1 MCKNISMIY
10 LIYGTQPVKM
20 KNRIKKVIKE
30 FFGNEEVDQNSIY
43 DLDLDTD
50 TIFNVLDEINQFS
63 LTSPKKIINVKNAK
77 IFESQLKNKF
87 SKKEIDEIINCLS
100 NIDVDTCVIFSLNA
114 SKVSTTNE
122 IYKIINKDGK
132 IFQFKEIT
140 KEEWPSVAKDYFSKR
155 GITLDDETIEELV
168 NRTNLDVSFFI
179 NEAEKLILYKGNQI
193 SLQDIK
199 DLVPNSLETDSFK
212 VLNALLEGNKSQ
224 ALKVYNDLRIKNIE
238 VITLIY
244 MITSSLIYA
253 LNVKNLQ
260 KMGKSNDEIAKE
272 TGSSPG
278 RVFITNRN
286 FKKYSIDFLLNTISK
301 LNELDRKIK
310 HSEIDRFYGFELFIL
325 NF

>member
-10 LIYGTQPVKM
+10 LIYGTQPVKI

-30 FFGNEEVDQNSIY
+30 FFGNEEVDHNSIY

>member
-10 LIYGTQPVKM
+10 LIYGTQPVKI

-30 FFGNEEVDQNSIY
+30 FFGNEEVDRNSIY

-100 NIDVDTCVIFSLNA
+100 NIDVDTCLIFSLNA

>member
-10 LIYGTQPVKM
+10 LIYGTQPVKI

-30 FFGNEEVDQNSIY
+30 FFGNEEVDHNSIY

-100 NIDVDTCVIFSLNA
+100 NIDVDTCLIFSLNA

>member
-10 LIYGTQPVKM
+10 LIYGTQPVKI

-30 FFGNEEVDQNSIY
+30 FFGNEEVDRNSIY

-100 NIDVDTCVIFSLNA
+100 NIDVDTCLIFSLNA

-155 GITLDDETIEELV
+155 GITLDDETIGELV